1 MSMFLLNL
9 SLEPYDRA
17 LELQHRL
24 VAARKEGRGEDVLIL
39 LEHPPVITLGRRA
52 DRSHIT
58 ASPDLLTRLGIQ
70 IHRVER
76 GGDVT
81 YHGPGQIVGYPIL
94 DLRQHRQDVGWYI
107 YSLEEVIIRALADF
121 GIAAQQVKGAVG
133 VWVGD
138 KKIAA
143 IGARIESWVTYHGF
157 ALNADPDLRY
167 FDLIVPCG
175 IRDKAVTSMRRVL
188 ERPVDVEAVRSRLAQ
203 RFGEVFGV
211 TLEEI
216 TLPEL
221 ELAIESSRKLRDRLR
236 SGARR

>member
-1 MSMFLLNL
+1 MFLLNL

-52 DRSHIT
+52 DESHIT
-58 ASPDLLTRLGIQ
+58 ASPELLARLGIRV
-70 IHRVER
+70 HRVER

-94 DLRQHRQDVGWYI
+94 DLRGHRQDVGWYVH
-107 YSLEEVIIRALADF
+107 SLEEVLIRALADF
-121 GIAAQQVKGAVG
+121 GVAAQRVEGAVG

-138 KKIAA
+138 GKIAA

-157 ALNADPDLRY
+157 ALNVDPDLRH
-167 FDLIVPCG
+167 FDLIIPCG
-175 IRDKAVTSMRRVL
+175 IQDKAVTSMRRVL
-188 ERPVDVEAVRSRLAQ
+188 GQPVDLSAVRRRLAQ

-211 TLEEI
+211 TLEEV
-216 TLPEL
+216 TLKDLTMLIFEGEL
-221 ELAIESSRKLRDRLR
+221 WNEPHV
-236 SGARR
+236 

>member
-1 MSMFLLNL
+1 MWLLNL
-9 SLEPYDRA
+9 GLEPYDRA

-52 DRSHIT
+52 DESHIT
-58 ASPDLLTRLGIQ
+58 ASPELLARLGIRVY
-70 IHRVER
+70 RVER

-94 DLRQHRQDVGWYI
+94 DLRGHRQDVGWYVH
-107 YSLEEVIIRALADF
+107 SLEEVIIRALADF
-121 GIAAQQVKGAVG
+121 GVVAQRVEGAVG

-138 KKIAA
+138 GKIAA

-157 ALNADPDLRY
+157 ALNVDPDLRH

-175 IRDKAVTSMRRVL
+175 IRDKGITSMRRVL
-188 ERPVDVEAVRSRLAQ
+188 GKPVDLEVVRRRLAQ

-216 TLPEL
+216 ALPDL
-221 ELAIESSRKLRDRLR
+221 ESALQRQS
-236 SGARR
+236 

>member
-1 MSMFLLNL
+1 MWLLNL
-9 SLEPYDRA
+9 GLEPYDRA

-52 DRSHIT
+52 DESHIT
-58 ASPDLLTRLGIQ
+58 ASPELLARLGIRVY
-70 IHRVER
+70 RVER

-94 DLRQHRQDVGWYI
+94 DLRQHRQDVGWYVH
-107 YSLEEVIIRALADF
+107 SLEGVIIRTLADF
-121 GIAAQQVKGAVG
+121 GVVAQRVEGAVG

-138 KKIAA
+138 GKIAA

-157 ALNADPDLRY
+157 ALNVDPDLRH

-175 IRDKAVTSMRRVL
+175 IRDKGITSMRRVL
-188 ERPVDVEAVRSRLAQ
+188 GKPVDLEVVRRRLAQ

-216 TLPEL
+216 ALPDL
-221 ELAIESSRKLRDRLR
+221 ESALQRQS
-236 SGARR
+236 